1 MNQHKNNSIAN
12 DKPHGLIPFYIPH
25 AGCPQ
30 QCVFCNQHRI
40 AAGGARASEV
50 DVKATIDEYI
60 GNERHEKYWE
70 VAFYGGSFSALPED
84 LHALCWNRPMRP
96 CKTVRL
102 MPYVVPLVLMRLARR
117 R

>member
-70 VAFYGGSFSALPED
+70 VASMAVVFRVAG
-84 LHALCWNRPMRP
+84 
-96 CKTVRL
+96 RL
-102 MPYVVPLVLMRLARR
+102 TTLFVGTGL
-117 R
+117 